1 MHVLTN
7 IQKSLISYSVIV
19 TTSILI
25 TSTPIEIEI
34 KDATDTAS
42 SVSYFAIEIE

>member
-7 IQKSLISYSVIV
+7 IQKSVISYSVIL

-25 TSTPIEIEI
+25 ISTPIEIEI
-34 KDATDTAS
+34 KDATDIAS
-42 SVSYFAIEIE
+42 SVSYFEIDIE